1 MKNSAGDE
9 PLASASRW
17 WLRWARRV
25 AGLTAAAVALTALY
39 WTARVALSDWV
50 FLEWNAQA
58 IRRAVR
64 LAPGNAEYYSGWA
77 EIEPGR
83 AVTALETAVALNPAS
98 SLLRVELGQAAEA
111 KGDYPKAEASLLRAV
126 AMNNNFAPRW
136 VLSDFY
142 FHRRDAKRFWPA
154 VKAALAT
161 SYDDVSPLFHN
172 CWELSSD
179 PQTILENAI
188 PDRPAVLIQYLVY
201 LLGERRMEAAEPVA
215 ARVLAKP
222 DQDAA
227 GALLAYCDQIL
238 EAGRGE
244 PAVAVWN
251 GLSKQGLIP
260 YPAVSVEAGKL
271 TNGEFGMPSVGACLD
286 WRFSSPDGVE
296 IGRVGKPPVVYIGL
310 SGNQAQSLD
319 LLSQYVPLLP
329 ERDYELSV
337 RYRATGMQEESGL
350 MCRLVPPGGGDL
362 LGETG
367 LLPGGDQVEKDIV
380 FRFRTGG
387 NTTLARLMLG
397 YRRIPGTVRTEGS
410 VMLRGMELSLRP
422 KVGR

>member
-1 MKNSAGDE
+1 MHEPRPSAR
-9 PLASASRW
+9 RW
-17 WLRWARRV
+17 RFRWAQRA
-25 AGLTAAAVALTALY
+25 AGLAAAATALTALY

-77 EIEPGR
+77 EIEPDR
-83 AVTALETAVALNPAS
+83 AVTALEMAVALNPAS
-98 SLLRVELGQAAEA
+98 SVLRIELGRAAEE
-111 KGDYPKAEASLLRAV
+111 KGDYRKAEASLLRAV
-126 AMNNNFAPRW
+126 EMNNNFAPRW

-142 FHRRDAKRFWPA
+142 FHRRDAEKFWPA

-161 SYDDVSPLFHN
+161 SYYDVSPLFHN

-179 PQTILENAI
+179 PRTILEKAI
-188 PDRPAVLIQYLVY
+188 PDRPAVLRQYLVY

-222 DQDAA
+222 DKDAA
-227 GALLAYCDQIL
+227 GVLLTYCDQL
-238 EAGRGE
+238 LDAGRDG

-260 YPAVSVEAGKL
+260 YPTLSADAGKL
-271 TNGEFGMPSVGACLD
+271 TNGEFGRPSVGGCFD

-296 IGRVGKPPVVYIGL
+296 LGRVGKPPVVYIGL

-329 ERDYELSV
+329 DRDYELSV

-362 LGETG
+362 LRETG
-367 LLPGGDQVEKDIV
+367 LLPGGDQVERDRV
-380 FRFRTGG
+380 FRFRTRA
-387 NTTLARLMLG
+387 NTTLARLVLG
-397 YRRIPGTVRTEGS
+397 YRRIEGTVRSEGS
-410 VMLRGMELSLRP
+410 VMLRGMELSLQP
-422 KVGR
+422 KGGR